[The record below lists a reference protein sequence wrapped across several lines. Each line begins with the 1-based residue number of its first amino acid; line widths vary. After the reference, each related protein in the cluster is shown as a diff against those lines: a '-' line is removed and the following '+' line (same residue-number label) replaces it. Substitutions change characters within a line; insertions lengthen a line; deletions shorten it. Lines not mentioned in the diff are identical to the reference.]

1 MTAGTP
7 PPLAVYVHLPWCVS
21 KCPYCDFNSHTYSAS
36 ASLDDYVRA
45 LAADLAGE
53 SRDVRGRVIET
64 VFIGGGTPSLFPPE
78 KIAAIL
84 TGLRMQLTVAADAE
98 ITMEAN
104 PGTVE
109 RGALSAYRDAGVTR
123 LSLGAQSF
131 DAEMLR
137 RLGRIHGP
145 DDVRAACDEAQHAGF
160 DSINLDLMFALP
172 GQTAELAAHDIR
184 AAIRSGVA
192 HISYYHLTLEPNTV
206 FFARPPE
213 GLPDDDRAYALQE
226 AGLERLAAAGYE
238 RYEVSAFGQPGHAC
252 RHNLNYWSF
261 GDYLGIGAGAHGK
274 ITDPDGRIRRTRK
287 TAHPAAYLAEA
298 REGNI
303 RRHENEPGGA
313 DILFEFMLNV
323 LRLEAGFT
331 TRLFTERTGLPVTA
345 LLPRL
350 EVASAAGLLEAV
362 GSDRWRPTELGFRF
376 LNDLQTQFLP
386 VGDEPGSGNL
396 PASAGRG
403 ATAVMHKTQP

>member
-1 MTAGTP
+1 MAGRP

-45 LAADLAGE
+45 LATDLVAE
-53 SRDVRGRVIET
+53 SREVRGREVQT
-64 VFIGGGTPSLFPPE
+64 VFIGGGTPSLFPAE
-78 KIAAIL
+78 KITAIL
-84 TGLRMQLTVAADAE
+84 ASLRAQLTVSADAE

-131 DAEMLR
+131 DAELLQ

-145 DDVRAACDEAQHAGF
+145 DDVRAACDEALQAGF

-172 GQTAELAAHDIR
+172 GQTAEQARHDVGE
-184 AAIRSGVA
+184 AIRTGMA

-206 FFARPPE
+206 FFARPPAD
-213 GLPDDDRAYALQE
+213 LPDDDRAYALHE
-226 AGLERLAAAGYE
+226 ASLEQLAAAGYE
-238 RYEVSAFGQPGHAC
+238 RYEVSAFGLPGHAC

-261 GDYLGIGAGAHGK
+261 GDYLGLGAGAHGK
-274 ITDPDGRIRRTRK
+274 ITDASGRIRRTRK
-287 TAHPAAYLAEA
+287 TAHPAAYLAESRA
-298 REGNI
+298 GDI
-303 RRHENEPGGA
+303 RRHENVPGDA

-323 LRLEAGFT
+323 LRLEAGFS
-331 TRLFTERTGLPVTA
+331 TRLFTERTGLPAAT

-350 EVASAAGLLEAV
+350 EAASAGGLLEAL

-376 LNDLQTQFLP
+376 LNDLQAQFLP
-386 VGDEPGSGNL
+386 VGDESDSGIL
-396 PASAGRG
+396 PAPGGRG
-403 ATAVMHKTQP
+403 SAAVMHKTQS